1 MAVWKLGSTIFVPKT
16 RSGKRENVG
25 SEKTMIHG
33 IDDPWLMM
41 MVAEDET
48 FMTRCRACSQEVEL
62 LVEALNDSNSTSRGP
77 WWKIGWLGWR
87 LRKKARTKTGLPLS
101 FWTLRV
107 GIQLNDQSY
116 KVVWSQDQ
124 ECSKYKNHI
133 VLYPLTDGDAEFSDP
148 ETPCCEDQEE
158 GHACIPLLDG
168 STKPLGTPVGRD
180 PKNVYSGESL

>member
-1 MAVWKLGSTIFVPKT
+1 MAVWKLGSTIWRLLEVKRRWFMALSMIRDSWWWLQKT
-16 RSGKRENVG
+16 KHSWLIVG
-25 SEKTMIHG
+25 
-33 IDDPWLMM
+33 
-41 MVAEDET
+41 
-48 FMTRCRACSQEVEL
+48 ACSQEVEL

-87 LRKKARTKTGLPLS
+87 LRKKARTKKGLPLS

-133 VLYPLTDGDAEFSDP
+133 VLYPLTDADAEFSDP

-168 STKPLGTPVGRD
+168 SAKPLGTPVGRD
-180 PKNVYSGESL
+180 LKNVYSGENL